1 MSSSSVTN
9 ASHSARRGRI
19 PASLGRLVPM
29 VPIYVWLI
37 LLIVSPNLLLVIASV
52 WKNDGGVMIRELTL
66 VNYGKVLDSSTYRL
80 LIVRTLYTALG
91 AALLAALIAYPMAY
105 FASLKLRRHKM
116 MAVLLVVIPLWV
128 SLLIRVFAWRMI
140 LGENGVLNSFL
151 VDIGILDEPSEAFLY
166 TRFTVFLTFT
176 YVAIPYVFITA
187 YTALERVPRNLIE
200 ASHDCGAGRW
210 RTIAHVIWPLS
221 RQGVAIGFALAFLI
235 AVADYVTP
243 SMVGG
248 LDGTMVGMV
257 IASQFGLA
265 GNWPLGAAMAITLLF
280 FVILFIALIARLA
293 MVKGRLEATPGMT
306 IPASTRKLRTFPEH
320 ARHIGSW
327 ALFALPYLFLYTP
340 LAAVAI
346 FSFNDSKIPSLPF
359 VGFTLTWYDALFAD
373 AEIGAALWRSVLVA
387 GSAVAIALTAGTSF
401 ALVFAGRRRRAAGVL
416 LGGLSL
422 PVALPG
428 IVLGVSLVIAFQ
440 IFAIGPGVHRVI
452 VGHLTFVM
460 PIVMLIVLSRL
471 RLLDPSYVEA
481 SMDLGAN
488 RLQTF
493 IHVVFPMISS
503 ALIGAALLG
512 FTLSFD
518 EIIVTFFLTGVQPTL
533 PVYVWNQ
540 LRFGFTPSVNAIF
553 TCIGVASF
561 VIVVIATRILR
572 REVGARQRA
581 ALPASA

>member
-1 MSSSSVTN
+1 VTN

-19 PASLGRLVPM
+19 SASLGRLVPM

-151 VDIGILDEPSEAFLY
+151 VDVGILDEPSEAFLY

-210 RTIAHVIWPLS
+210 RTI
-221 RQGVAIGFALAFLI
+221 AFLI

-306 IPASTRKLRTFPEH
+306 IPASTRRLRTFPEH
-320 ARHIGSW
+320 VRHIGSW

-373 AEIGAALWRSVLVA
+373 AEIGAALWRSELVA

-488 RLQTF
+488 RLRTF

-572 REVGARQRA
+572 REVGARERA